1 VNGGIRG
8 FIQKNGNGNNS
19 TGAEPCFYYVPY
31 MKNTGMALQQLQ
43 ENTFRDGNYRGS
55 DAKPPT
61 IEKAVEWMKENVT
74 ASILDITG
82 LSKEIVPG
90 KAAPLEQDDLLDL
103 FGSDKPNHTMIENNQ
118 NGILGWMGRRVSLYY
133 CI

>member
-1 VNGGIRG
+1 
-8 FIQKNGNGNNS
+8 
-19 TGAEPCFYYVPY
+19 
-31 MKNTGMALQQLQ
+31 
-43 ENTFRDGNYRGS
+43 
-55 DAKPPT
+55 
-61 IEKAVEWMKENVT
+61 MKENVT